1 MEFTTDILQQKL
13 KQLFGFDR
21 FKFTQEKAITSIL
34 EGKNVFVIMPTGGGK
49 SLCYQL
55 PAMLM
60 DGVAIIVSPLIALM
74 KNQVEA
80 VRSFGTEIG
89 IAHYLNSSLAK
100 YEITAIKKSI
110 ANGTTKMLYVAPESL
125 AKQEN
130 IDYFKT
136 VPISFYAIDE
146 AHCISEWGHDFRPE
160 YRKLHKVFEEIGQ
173 NVPIVALTATA
184 TEKVRQDIIE
194 NLHIQDA
201 NISVDTFCRPNL
213 FYEVR
218 QRTKHIDRDIVNYI
232 RDNPDKSGIVYCLSR
247 NKTEKF
253 AEVLKVNGISSL
265 PYHAG
270 ISKEQR
276 AKNQDAFQSGKVQ
289 VIVAT
294 VAFGMGIDKPDVRF
308 VIHYNLPK
316 SVEAYYQETGR
327 AGRDGGEG
335 RCIAYYSDED
345 INKIEALAR
354 RDRELPEAEK
364 ASQLIADTISYAY
377 TGMCRRKYLLNYFGE
392 EYPKHNCGN
401 CDNCVTPREMLDV
414 DVEAQ
419 FVAEMMSELNASVK
433 DKAIVNI
440 LTGNLTAPVK
450 KGNFHETDFFGCGS
464 DKDEGFW
471 KSLVRQMQIE
481 NLLVRDIE
489 NYGTLKI
496 SDKGRD
502 FVHHSYNIQIALD
515 RQYEPEDA
523 DEATIEGTAT
533 TDPILFEMLKKELK
547 LIAKKHGVKD
557 WTILNEQ
564 SLADMSI
571 FYPMNMEEMSQ
582 VHGMGEAKAS
592 KYGQDFINLISKYVL
607 ENDIDRPHKS
617 IVRELTNKSAL
628 RIYIIRNIDKCVSLD
643 DIARS
648 KGLAMNELIDEME
661 QIVASGTK
669 ININYYVDNVLDED
683 RVEEISDYFADADNP
698 DIDLALAQLGENDF
712 NSDEI
717 RLVRLKVLTE
727 CGF

>member
-1 MEFTTDILQQKL
+1 MKYTPDILQQKL
-13 KQLFGFDR
+13 KQLFGFDH
-21 FKFTQEKAITSIL
+21 FKFTQEKAITNIL

-55 PAMLM
+55 PALLM
-60 DGVAIIVSPLIALM
+60 DGVVIIVSPLIALM
-74 KNQVEA
+74 KNQVEV

-100 YEITAIKKSI
+100 YEIAAIKKNI

-136 VPISFYAIDE
+136 VQVSFFAIDE

-160 YRKLHKVFEEIGQ
+160 YRKLSNVFEEIGQ
-173 NVPIVALTATA
+173 NVPIIALTATA

-201 NISVDTFCRPNL
+201 NVYVDTFCRPNL
-213 FYEVR
+213 FYEVC

-232 RDNPDKSGIVYCLSR
+232 KDNPDKSGIVYCLSR
-247 NKTEKF
+247 NRTEKL
-253 AEVLKVNGISSL
+253 AKVLKVNGITAL

-270 ISKEQR
+270 IPKEQR
-276 AKNQDAFQSGKVQ
+276 AKNQDAFQSGEVQ

-294 VAFGMGIDKPDVRF
+294 VAFGMGIDKPNVRF

-335 RCIAYYSDED
+335 HCIAYYSDED
-345 INKIEALAR
+345 VNKIEALVR
-354 RDRELPEAEK
+354 RDRELLEAEK
-364 ASQLIADTISYAY
+364 ASQLISDTISYAY

-414 DVEAQ
+414 GFEVQ
-419 FVAEMMSELNASVK
+419 LVAEMMSELNASIK
-433 DKAIVNI
+433 DKAIVDI
-440 LTGNLTAPVK
+440 LMGNLTALVK

-464 DKDEGFW
+464 EKDENFW
-471 KSLVRQMQIE
+471 RSLVRQMQIE
-481 NLLVRDIE
+481 NLLVRDID

-496 SDKGRD
+496 SDKGWA
-502 FVHHSYNIQIALD
+502 FVHHPYDIQIALD
-515 RQYEPEDA
+515 RRYEAEDA

-547 LIAKKHGVKD
+547 LIAQKYGVKD

-571 FYPMNMEEMSQ
+571 FYPINMEEMSQ
-582 VHGMGEAKAS
+582 VQGMGEIKAK
-592 KYGQDFINLISKYVL
+592 KYGQDFINLINKYVV

-617 IVRELTNKSAL
+617 VVKELINKSAL
-628 RIYIIRNIDKCVSLD
+628 RIYIIQNIDKRVSLD
-643 DIARS
+643 DIAHS
-648 KGLAMNELIDEME
+648 KGLTMNELIDEME

-669 ININYYVDNVLDED
+669 ININYHIDNVLDEE
-683 RVEEISDYFADADNP
+683 RVEKISNYFTNADDP
-698 DIDLALAQLGENDF
+698 DVDLALEELGENDF
-712 NSDEI
+712 DLDEI
-717 RLVRLKVLTE
+717 RLVRLKVLTD